1 MNRRKL
7 VTILVLLLLWQIA
20 AMAVNRPVIIPYP
33 GEVGRIMIADLSD
46 SSFYAAIV
54 STVGRMLKGLAAAF
68 AAAFVLGTVSGMNRK
83 FEQYFDVI
91 NNIIKTIPNVSY
103 IILILIW
110 LGSERSVTVI
120 TMFVLFPPLYS
131 GILTGMKN
139 VPKGIMD
146 MSRLEKMDFWTR
158 LTVVHWPFMFPEMV
172 ASLKVAFGMGF
183 KVSIMA
189 EILGAVRLGVGR
201 EMAIARTYVETGE
214 IFAWTIWIILISLAI
229 DGLFDVLI
237 ARIVPEKEGN

>member
-1 MNRRKL
+1 M
-7 VTILVLLLLWQIA
+7 VLLLLWQIA

-33 GEVGRIMIADLSD
+33 AEVGRIMLADLSD
-46 SSFYAAIV
+46 SSFFSAIA
-54 STVGRMLKGLAAAF
+54 STVIRMLRGLITAF
-68 AAAFVLGTVSGMNRK
+68 LLAFVLGVSSGLYGR
-83 FEQYFDVI
+83 FEQYFEVI

-103 IILILIW
+103 IIIILIW

-146 MSRLEKMDFWTR
+146 MSRLEKMNWWTR
-158 LTVVHWPFMFPEMV
+158 LKVVHWPFLFPEMV
-172 ASLKVAFGMGF
+172 AALKVAFGMGF

-189 EILGAVRLGVGR
+189 EILGAVRVGVGR
-201 EMAIARTYVETGE
+201 EMAIARTYVETSE
-214 IFAWTIWIILISLAI
+214 IFAWTIWIIIISLVIDWLFDCLIS
-229 DGLFDVLI
+229 
-237 ARIVPEKEGN
+237 RITPEKEGN